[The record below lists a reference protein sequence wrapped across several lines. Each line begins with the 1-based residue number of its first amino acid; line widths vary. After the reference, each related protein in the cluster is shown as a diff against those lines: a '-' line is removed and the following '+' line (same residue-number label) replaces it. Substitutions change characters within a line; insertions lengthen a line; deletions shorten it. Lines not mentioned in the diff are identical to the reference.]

1 MRKDEE
7 EKRRMR
13 KNRRDEKGRGRMRK
27 DEEG

>member
-7 EKRRMR
+7 EKGRMR